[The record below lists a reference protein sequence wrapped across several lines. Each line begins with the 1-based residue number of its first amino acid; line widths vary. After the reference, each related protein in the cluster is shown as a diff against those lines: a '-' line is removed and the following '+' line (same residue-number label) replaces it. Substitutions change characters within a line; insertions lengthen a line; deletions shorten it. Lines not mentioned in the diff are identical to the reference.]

1 MRQYALPVQG
11 LGFSTPA
18 LSVSPS
24 LEWLKDPCFKSVIY
38 ETEERKEQENKAKLI
53 FSFSSAF
60 ELIETFRFLP

>member
-38 ETEERKEQENKAKLI
+38 ETEERKEQENKQEQDKKKRN
-53 FSFSSAF
+53 SSSPLAQ
-60 ELIETFRFLP
+60 LLS